1 VSYLA
6 SDAASFVTG
15 ESIHASAV
23 QHGVLTRMRSG
34 RAERASLRSG
44 APTDEMRAKRLQVMI
59 NGGTVMD

>member
-15 ESIHASAV
+15 EFIYTGDV
-23 QHGVLTRMRSG
+23 QHKVLTRMRSG
-34 RAERASLRSG
+34 RAERASLRRGTLAS
-44 APTDEMRAKRLQVMI
+44 EMRANRLQVMI